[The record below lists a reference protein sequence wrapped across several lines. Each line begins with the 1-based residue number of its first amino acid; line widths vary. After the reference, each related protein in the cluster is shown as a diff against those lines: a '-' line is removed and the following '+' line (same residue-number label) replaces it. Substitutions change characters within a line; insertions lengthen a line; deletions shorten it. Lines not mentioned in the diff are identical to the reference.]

1 MDNYRWPRHSL
12 DFTLL
17 RAYVLMLAAV
27 ASAVAAVGMPV
38 RDAVLVLI
46 SLIILILVIGNSG
59 GMV

>member
-1 MDNYRWPRHSL
+1 MSNRNAHRRPIR
-12 DFTLL
+12 
-17 RAYVLMLAAV
+17 AV
-27 ASAVAAVGMPV
+27 AKAAPVGVPV